1 VRMTH
6 YFWVFAAFLVPALGF
21 AAWTGLS
28 TMWTGASP
36 TELHLTAGLIASVL
50 AVGAHSLLIIFMIVT
65 GRILREAVRV
75 RNLSSKF
82 LEELNLFFADRR
94 AYPAA
99 GLSSAFIVT
108 AAVLGYGNRGFG
120 LHPSVHMLVAIGAVI
135 YNLYALTLESRALL
149 ENQRLLDRVKGE
161 LEASD
166 ARGEGPI
173 ADPSPGVV
181 SPMPWGP
188 TLAVGAWLPY
198 LYWGLFTW
206 HGDFSKVSLHPWVEL
221 SGIGI
226 ILIVLSV
233 SRRR

>member
-1 VRMTH
+1 MRMTH

-21 AAWTGLS
+21 AAWTGIS
-28 TMWTGASP
+28 TTWTGVSA
-36 TELHLTAGLIASVL
+36 TESHLTAGLIASVL
-50 AVGAHSLLIIFMIVT
+50 AVGTHSLLIIFMIVT

-75 RNLSSKF
+75 RNLSGKF
-82 LEELNLFFADRR
+82 LEEMNAFFADRR

-120 LHPSVHMLVAIGAVI
+120 LPPSVHMLVAIGAVI

-166 ARGEGPI
+166 ARGAGPI
-173 ADPSPGVV
+173 GDPSPGVL

-198 LYWGLFTW
+198 LYWGLVTW
-206 HGDFSKVSLHPWVEL
+206 RGAFSKVSLHPWIEL

-226 ILIVLSV
+226 FLIVLSV

>member
-1 VRMTH
+1 MTY
-6 YFWVFAAFLVPALGF
+6 YFWVFTAFLVPALGF
-21 AAWTGLS
+21 ATWTGM
-28 TMWTGASP
+28 TA
-36 TELHLTAGLIASVL
+36 TESHLTAGLIASVL
-50 AVGAHSLLIIFMIVT
+50 AVGTHSLLIIFMIVT

-75 RNLSSKF
+75 RNLSGKF
-82 LEELNLFFADRR
+82 LEEMNAFFADRR

-99 GLSSAFIVT
+99 GLSCAFIVT

-120 LHPSVHMLVAIGAVI
+120 FPSSVHMLVAIAAVI
-135 YNLYALTLESRALL
+135 YNLYALTLESIALL
-149 ENQRLLDRVKGE
+149 ENQRLLDRVKSE

-198 LYWGLFTW
+198 LYWGLVTW
-206 HGDFSKVSLHPWVEL
+206 RGDFSMVSLHPWVEL
-221 SGIGI
+221 SGVGVA
-226 ILIVLSV
+226 LIALSV
-233 SRRR
+233 LGRR